1 MDDRLG
7 FLILLG
13 KVYANLNVATFN
25 LVVDGLADIM
35 QQTCTACR
43 NRIEAE
49 FAGHHAG
56 NVCHL
61 DGVLQDVL
69 TITGAVAQAAENLD
83 QLRMNAVDAG
93 LEGSTLAFALD
104 DLLNLTASLVN
115 HFLNASRMNTTVND
129 QLFEGQTCDL
139 TANRIERG
147 QGDSFG
153 RIVDDEV
160 YAGKGF
166 QRADIA
172 SLSAD
177 NAALHL
183 VVRQRND
190 RNGRLGYL
198 IGGTALNCGR
208 DNLAG
213 GLLALVLQALIDLAQ
228 LDGCIVGCFVF
239 NGLDEHIACF
249 VTGHAGNLLQLF
261 YLLELDALEFFL
273 FLLACVQLA
282 AKVIILAVEHI
293 ALLVQC
299 FLALN
304 QAALK
309 LLGLIAAF
317 LQLAV
322 GFDTLLVD
330 FVLCL
335 EYGFAFFGLAGLDRF
350 VDDAGGLGLGRADLF
365 FRNALAIQES
375 DDYAYCETHDT
386 GDDRYDD
393 VAHVCWCVLLFTN
406 FGRRHKTKTIP
417 QICGAVSQ

>member
-7 FLILLG
+7 FLVLLG
-13 KVYANLNVATFN
+13 KVYTDLNVAALN

-35 QQTCTACR
+35 QQACAACR

-160 YAGKGF
+160 DACDGL
-166 QRADIA
+166 QRTDIA
-172 SLSAD
+172 PLS
-177 NAALHL
+177 
-183 VVRQRND
+183 
-190 RNGRLGYL
+190 
-198 IGGTALNCGR
+198 T
-208 DNLAG
+208 
-213 GLLALVLQALIDLAQ
+213 
-228 LDGCIVGCFVF
+228 
-239 NGLDEHIACF
+239 
-249 VTGHAGNLLQLF
+249 
-261 YLLELDALEFFL
+261 
-273 FLLACVQLA
+273 
-282 AKVIILAVEHI
+282 
-293 ALLVQC
+293 
-299 FLALN
+299 
-304 QAALK
+304 
-309 LLGLIAAF
+309 
-317 LQLAV
+317 
-322 GFDTLLVD
+322 
-330 FVLCL
+330 
-335 EYGFAFFGLAGLDRF
+335 
-350 VDDAGGLGLGRADLF
+350 DDAPLHFVVGRGTTLTVSSAT
-365 FRNALAIQES
+365 ES
-375 DDYAYCETHDT
+375 AAQ
-386 GDDRYDD
+386 R
-393 VAHVCWCVLLFTN
+393 
-406 FGRRHKTKTIP
+406 
-417 QICGAVSQ
+417 

>member
-7 FLILLG
+7 FLVLLG
-13 KVYANLNVATFN
+13 KVYANLNVAAFN

-104 DLLNLTASLVN
+104 DLLHLAASLVN
-115 HFLNASRMNTTVND
+115 HFLNAGRMDTTVND
-129 QLFEGQTCDL
+129 QLFECQTCDF

-147 QGDSFG
+147 QGDRLG

-166 QRADIA
+166 QRADVA
-172 SLSAD
+172 SLAAD

-183 VVRQRND
+183 VVRQRNN

-198 IGGTALNCGR
+198 IGGTALDCGR
-208 DNLAG
+208 DDLTG
-213 GLLALVLQALIDLAQ
+213 SLLALVLQALIDLAQ

-249 VTGHAGNLLQLF
+249 VAGHAGNLFQLF

-350 VDDAGGLGLGRADLF
+350 VNDAGGLGLGRADLF